1 MGCIVFPCFNNV
13 INPISSNSNNPSL
26 TPFDTAMSGSKKRAR
41 TVKAA
46 LKPTPKCNDIEDLHF
61 GKEEIVEMRE
71 CLLEWYD
78 RNQRDLPWRRI
89 SMEDLEK
96 RAYAVWVSEVM
107 LQQTR
112 VQTVVDYFNRWMDK
126 WPTIYHL
133 STASIRSI
141 KVVNEIWA
149 GLGYYRRAR
158 FLLEGAKMIVEE
170 GGEFPKTVPALRK
183 VKGIVD
189 GNVVR
194 VIARLKAISAN
205 PKDKVTVNT
214 FWKLAGELVDSCR
227 PGDFNQALMEL
238 GATICTPLSPK
249 CSSCPISSQCQA
261 FSLAQHKESASVT
274 DYPSKV
280 IKPKQRHEWCAV
292 TVVETQIAQELGL
305 ESSSKFLLVKRP
317 NKGLLAGLW
326 EFPSVILETETDLTV
341 RREAV
346 DKFMKSSLTLDH
358 RKDYKILLREDVGE
372 YIHVFSHIR
381 LKMYIELL
389 VLEVKDMKGKRS
401 VSLKPHNIESVEWKY
416 VDNQELTSMGL
427 TSGVRKVY
435 SMVQKYKESKL
446 SSTSFRSQEKCR
458 SQKSI

>member
-1 MGCIVFPCFNNV
+1 
-13 INPISSNSNNPSL
+13 
-26 TPFDTAMSGSKKRAR
+26 MSGSKKRAR
-41 TVKAA
+41 TLKAA
-46 LKPTPKCNDIEDLHF
+46 LKPNTPTPKCNDIEDLDF
-61 GKEEIVEMRE
+61 GKEQIVEIRE

-89 SMEDLEK
+89 SIEDLEK

-133 STASIRSI
+133 STASIEL
-141 KVVNEIWA
+141 VNQIWA

-183 VKGIVD
+183 VKGIGDYTAGAIASIAFNEVVPVVD

-261 FSLAQHKESASVT
+261 FSLTQHKESASVT

-446 SSTSFRSQEKCR
+446 SSTSSSSGAKKNAGARKAS
-458 SQKSI
+458 KS